1 MKIFITGGCGF
12 IGSNFIIKQIDDEK
26 KNILNYDKLTYAG
39 NLDNLSSINNNKRY
53 EFINGDITDFSTLK
67 SAIFDY
73 KPDAIINFAAESHV
87 DNSIEK
93 PDIFLKT
100 NIVGLSSLLKA
111 TNHC

>member
-26 KNILNYDKLTYAG
+26 NNILNYDKLTYAG

-67 SAIFDY
+67 SAIFEY
-73 KPDAIINFAAESHV
+73 AEECLLENDPSTQQLLFQLKRF
-87 DNSIEK
+87 DDLISIQAS
-93 PDIFLKT
+93 T
-100 NIVGLSSLLKA
+100 NR
-111 TNHC
+111 H